1 MHDTRRSTREPVRLA
16 GTVNDRD
23 RADLTTPAAAAAQDP
38 VALLQVLYPR
48 LLATA
53 RALEGP
59 KGRAEDLVQQ
69 ALVETLV
76 RYPDFEGLVHPLGY
90 VRTVLF
96 RLHHSRRSRD
106 RWEVPLDIQELVER
120 DAGPTDTV
128 EGMLDQLLVQQALTE
143 VGRKQRACLVLR
155 YFYGLTESEIAIL
168 LGCGRSTVRSQIARA
183 LKRLRTSLGTT
194 TIELVE
200 EDA

>member
-1 MHDTRRSTREPVRLA
+1 
-16 GTVNDRD
+16 VNDRD
-23 RADLTTPAAAAAQDP
+23 RADRATAAAAAVQDP
-38 VALLQVLYPR
+38 VALLQALYPR

-53 RALEGP
+53 QALEGP

-76 RYPDFEGLVHPLGY
+76 RYPDFAGLVHPLGY

-96 RLHHSRRSRD
+96 RLHRSRRSRD

-120 DAGPTDTV
+120 DADPIDAV
-128 EGMLDQLLVQQALTE
+128 EGMLDHLLLHQALTE

-155 YFYGLTESEIAIL
+155 YLYGLTESEIAIL

-183 LKRLRTSLGTT
+183 LKRLRASLGAAK
-194 TIELVE
+194 IEVIAE
-200 EDA
+200 ET